1 MFPNGIIMSD
11 VLFNRDESIKEV
23 MARMNQ
29 LMVKM
34 HKNKK
39 THSEIKNVQI
49 DYCYAID
56 DMERG
61 SIFNAKH
68 AYNGFIKLCENVN
81 SSSR

>member
-1 MFPNGIIMSD
+1 
-11 VLFNRDESIKEV
+11 
-23 MARMNQ
+23 
-29 LMVKM
+29 M